1 MVRTLSFHAGGLG
14 FNLWSGSKV
23 LCAILYGCKKKKKKR
38 GKNQIS
44 KHIMDSEELA
54 SLSQRRDSHVWEGR
68 RPEWPNWYWVGTR
81 DKGVN
86 S

>member
-1 MVRTLSFHAGGLG
+1 
-14 FNLWSGSKV
+14 
-23 LCAILYGCKKKKKKR
+23 
-38 GKNQIS
+38 
-44 KHIMDSEELA
+44 MDSEELA

>member
-1 MVRTLSFHAGGLG
+1 MLGGLG
-14 FNLWSGSKV
+14 SISGQGV
-23 LCAILYGCKKKKKKR
+23 RFCVPYCMAAKKKKKR